1 MSSTGINPVSIIS
14 ALDKAAGSPA
24 KPAAETATSDF
35 GDLLGQ
41 AINRLAET
49 ENRADT
55 LINKLAAGEDVE
67 IHQVMLAMQEADI
80 TFQVALQTRNKLI
93 DAYQEIMRMQ
103 V

>member
-1 MSSTGINPVSIIS
+1 MSGTGINPINVIS
-14 ALDKAAGSPA
+14 ALNKAVGSQA
-24 KPAAETATSDF
+24 KPATETTTSDF

-41 AINRLAET
+41 AINHLAET
-49 ENRADT
+49 ENKADT

-67 IHQVMLAMQEADI
+67 LHQVMLAMQEADI